1 MQRIK
6 RIEQSTAVG
15 KTAQLF
21 ETIQSQIDIVPN
33 ILSTIGQS
41 SVALEG
47 YLSFSNVLNNG
58 ELSPQL
64 REQIA
69 LCTAGVNQCDYCA
82 SAHSL
87 MARNAGLTEQ
97 EVVSNLACKSNDRQ
111 CQSALTFVSRI
122 LTERGNLKEED
133 LMDIRDAGFSEA
145 EIVEIVANTVMN
157 VFTNYFN
164 HIAKNEIDFPVVS
177 TANIKIV

>member
-6 RIEQSTAVG
+6 PIEQSTAVG

-21 ETIQSQIDIVPN
+21 ETIQSQMGMIPN

-47 YLSFSNVLNNG
+47 YLDFLNALNNG
-58 ELSPQL
+58 ELSLQL

-97 EVVSNLACKSNDRQ
+97 EVVSNLAGKSKDRQ
-111 CQSALTFVSRI
+111 SQSALTFVSRI
-122 LTERGNLKEED
+122 LTKRGNIREED
-133 LMDIRDAGFSEA
+133 LIDIRDAGFSEA
-145 EIVEIVANTVMN
+145 EIVEIVANTIMN

-164 HIAKNEIDFPVVS
+164 HIAKTVIDFPVVS
-177 TANIKIV
+177 TANLNTV